1 MKIINI
7 EQASIEKTDLG
18 FEHWVAVTYSLP
30 FLKNEYTVN
39 LLLLLDFEIE
49 DKELLDYLIMSWKY
63 RDIVEHSTLM
73 YQVERDMQGC
83 PMGHKWGKVVFF
95 LCFYGQ
101 K

>member
-7 EQASIEKTDLG
+7 EQTRIEKTELG

-49 DKELLDYLIMSWKY
+49 DKELLDYLVTSWKY
-63 RDIVEHSTLM
+63 RDIVGHSTM
-73 YQVERDMQGC
+73 MHQIERGVPGGM
-83 PMGHKWGKVVFF
+83 
-95 LCFYGQ
+95 
-101 K
+101 